1 VTGPT
6 ATEVATHLAR
16 RADAVIRKALV
27 SRLGPDFTHA
37 EVARRVTAQC
47 GPDGDTYL
55 LDGVQFLWMGPIK
68 INEGPEGVF
77 SVDREWRE
85 VPA

>member
-1 VTGPT
+1 MTGPT

-27 SRLGPDFTHA
+27 ARLGPDFTNA
-37 EVARRVTAQC
+37 EVVARCSAVC
-47 GPDGDTYL
+47 SPGGDTYL
-55 LDGVQFLWMGPIK
+55 LDGVEFLWIGPVK
-68 INEGPEGVF
+68 ISEGPEGVF